1 MKKNAVKINKK
12 KPSIEKIDMNLCAG
26 QKEKPRTIEQF
37 EFRILSQELKIWQEF
52 AVFILFGTVTSSD
65 KNVRVVP

>member
-1 MKKNAVKINKK
+1 
-12 KPSIEKIDMNLCAG
+12 MNLYVD
-26 QKEKPRTIEQF
+26 QKESLELLNNF
-37 EFRILSQELKIWQEF
+37 EFRISSQELKIWQEF